1 MAELVIS
8 ALLPLLLE
16 KLASAA
22 LKRIA
27 RDKGVKAEINKW
39 EKSLKRIKDVLAN
52 ASRHEDPDD
61 PVKQWLNDLQHLAY
75 DIDDLLDGWETEARQ
90 REFTDDSEAITV
102 KVRKL
107 ITPTCCT
114 NFSWT
119 TTMLAELDHI
129 STKLQ
134 DLVMERDNLGL
145 IVENVTRPR
154 NVNRRLQGSMVHA
167 PSIIGR
173 EKKKKALVKELLAA
187 DSEPCNQNFSIVPI
201 VGLGGVGK
209 TTLARLLYNEKKVN
223 DHFQLKAWVCVS
235 DEFNSFGI
243 SKVIFQSVAGI
254 HKKFADLNLL
264 QIELSNHL
272 REKKFLLVLDDV
284 WSENYEDWE
293 TLVRP
298 FHACA
303 PGSRIIMTT
312 RKEQLLR
319 KLGYNNLDQ
328 LECLQHEDALSL
340 VAQHALGVNNFHSHL
355 SLEPYGRG
363 IVEKCG
369 GLPLAL
375 IALGR
380 LLRTKKNEEE
390 YWKEVLDSEIWTL
403 EDGGGVLA
411 LRLSY
416 NDLSPHLKHLFAYCS
431 LFPKGFRFDKDELV
445 VLWMAEGFLN
455 KSTSNK
461 QIELLGH
468 DYFDELLLRSF
479 FQHAPD
485 NKSLFV
491 MHDLINDLATS
502 IAGEFFVRFD
512 NETENRIQEQALEK
526 YRHMSFVRE
535 EYVTYK
541 KFDTFKRFK
550 SSRTFLALEK
560 SCQRSFLPNNILVD
574 LLPKL
579 PLLRV
584 LSLSDFHISEVPES
598 IGTLRHLRYLNLSRT
613 QIEHLPES
621 VCNLY
626 NLETLIFFGCSRLTE
641 FPKSFYKL
649 KNLRHLDIRD
659 TQRLHHM
666 PLGIGEMKSLQT
678 LTKIIIE
685 GESGFEIT
693 EVKELKNLCGKISI
707 VGLDKVQ
714 NAIHARQANFS
725 KKMITELEV
734 EWSQRRDGSRNEML
748 EKEVMDELKPCD
760 KYLKK
765 LKIGSYGGLEFPIW
779 VGDPSFHQLK
789 LVSIRG
795 CKKCTSL
802 PPLGQLPS
810 LKELFIEGLEG
821 VTVVGME
828 LLGTGLPFPSL
839 EILCF
844 KDMPGWGKWSTDSGV
859 VFPRL
864 RHLRIRN
871 CPNLVEVSL
880 EALPSLN
887 HLEIIECD
895 SSVLRKV
902 VKVASSV
909 NILMLK
915 LITGLDDVV
924 LRGITGYLGKVEE
937 LIIQECNEIRY
948 LWESEALAE
957 RGGQLLGQ
965 FPNIS
970 YKVGCM

>member
-22 LKRIA
+22 LKSIA

-39 EKSLKRIKDVLAN
+39 ENSLKRIQGVLAD

-75 DIDDLLDGWETEARQ
+75 DIDDLLDGWVTEAMQ

-114 NFSWT
+114 NFSRT

-134 DLVMERDNLGL
+134 DLVMEKDNLGL
-145 IVENVTRPR
+145 IVEKVTRPR
-154 NVNRRLQGSMVHA
+154 NVNRGLQTSMFHA

-173 EKKKKALVKELLAA
+173 EKKKKALVKELLA
-187 DSEPCNQNFSIVPI
+187 DSEPCNENFSIVPI

-209 TTLARLLYNEKKVN
+209 TTLARLLYNEKQVN

-235 DEFNSFGI
+235 DEFDSFGI

-254 HKKFADLNLL
+254 HKEFADLNLL
-264 QIELSNHL
+264 QIELSDHL

-284 WSENYEDWE
+284 WSESYEDWE

-298 FHACA
+298 FHTCA

-319 KLGYNNLDQ
+319 KLGYDNLDQ
-328 LECLQHEDALSL
+328 LDCLQHEDALSL

-355 SLEPYGRG
+355 SLEPHGRG

-390 YWKEVLDSEIWTL
+390 YWKEVLHSEIWML
-403 EDGGGVLA
+403 EDGGGVPA

-416 NDLSPHLKHLFAYCS
+416 NDLSAHMKHLFAYCS
-431 LFPKGFRFDKDELV
+431 LFPKGFRFDKDDLV

-461 QIELLGH
+461 QIEHLGH

-502 IAGEFFVRFD
+502 IAGEFFARFD
-512 NETENRIQEQALEK
+512 NEMEKRIQEKALEK

-550 SSRTFLALEK
+550 SLRTFLALEK

-579 PLLRV
+579 QLLRV

-613 QIEHLPES
+613 QIAHLPES

-626 NLETLIFFGCSRLTE
+626 NLQTLIVFGCSRLTE
-641 FPKSFYKL
+641 FPKSFSKL

-659 TQRLHHM
+659 TQLLDRM

-685 GESGFEIT
+685 GESGFEII
-693 EVKELKNLCGKISI
+693 EVKELKNLRGKISI

-734 EWSQRRDGSRNEML
+734 EWSEMRDGSRNEML
-748 EKEVMDELKPCD
+748 EKEVMDVLKPRD

-779 VGDPSFHQLK
+779 VGDPLFHQLN

-839 EILCF
+839 EILSF
-844 KDMPGWGKWSTDSGV
+844 VDMPGWEKWSTNSGV

-864 RHLRIRN
+864 RHLHIIN

-887 HLEIIECD
+887 LLETIRCD
-895 SSVLRKV
+895 SIVLKRLV
-902 VKVASSV
+902 QA
-909 NILMLK
+909 
-915 LITGLDDVV
+915 
-924 LRGITGYLGKVEE
+924 
-937 LIIQECNEIRY
+937 
-948 LWESEALAE
+948 
-957 RGGQLLGQ
+957 
-965 FPNIS
+965 
-970 YKVGCM
+970 